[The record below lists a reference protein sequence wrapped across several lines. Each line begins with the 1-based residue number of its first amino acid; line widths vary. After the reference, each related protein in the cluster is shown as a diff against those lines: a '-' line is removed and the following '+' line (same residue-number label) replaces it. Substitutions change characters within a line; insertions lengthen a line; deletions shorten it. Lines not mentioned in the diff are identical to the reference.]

1 MVINMDNVLIN
12 YIKKEFSHN
21 KVDIYVDM
29 DGVIVDYDLINYSK
43 EKENDNVY
51 LNKRPINTVIN
62 ILKDVSKLDNVKIH
76 ILSISRYERQMLG
89 KLNWLEKNISFVDN
103 ENINII
109 PRDINNFEKAEILKS
124 NFFTNLKN
132 NNKIILIDD
141 SHSVLQT
148 IFKNN
153 HNIIPLHIS
162 SILN

>member
-1 MVINMDNVLIN
+1 MDNVLIN